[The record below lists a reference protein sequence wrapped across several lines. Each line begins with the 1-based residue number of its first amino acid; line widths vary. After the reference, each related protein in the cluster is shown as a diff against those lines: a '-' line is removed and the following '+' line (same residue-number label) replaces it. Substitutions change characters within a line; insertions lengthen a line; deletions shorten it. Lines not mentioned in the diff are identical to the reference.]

1 VREWLRR
8 ICLAVGMGLIWAVVW
23 TAVGGLIRIVDRS
36 GAMDELWLGPAI
48 GLFPGFVG
56 GVIFSAVFGIAASWR
71 GLDALSLPTVVAC
84 GAMAGLVV
92 GVLPFA
98 INEPTSEAP
107 LWLVAVVV
115 IGSMTL
121 LSAVS
126 AAGSLALVRR
136 ARAKMR

>member
-1 VREWLRR
+1 MKEWLRR

-48 GLFPGFVG
+48 GMFPGFVA
-56 GVIFSAVFGIAASWR
+56 GVMFSVVLGIAAGWC
-71 GLDALSLPTVVAC
+71 GLGALSLPKVVAC
-84 GAMAGLVV
+84 GAMAGLLV

-115 IGSMTL
+115 IGSMAL

-126 AAGSLALVRR
+126 AAGSLTLVRK
-136 ARAKMR
+136 A